1 MVIKEINSINNNFYF
16 SKCLKDIDISLKF
29 KEFAEEK
36 SFSRFNKIKKEQK
49 ERSNMLKRKNIH
61 NEIIYNLK
69 KAYND
74 YQILANMKD
83 NNIKEKPNKNK
94 EILPK
99 LVIKSNKETENKNSN
114 INNKKGNN
122 NDNNDKNKDNKEQ
135 VVEFD
140 NIWKK
145 EYLNRMKKR
154 KNNSNIVIYNA
165 NNESDEKN
173 DIFDIKYKKKAP
185 KKLFKS
191 KIIEKIKNYNLKV
204 KKKLKDYKNHMD
216 KFSEKKEYNPNFTA
230 LEKHIPIVKLNT
242 KSQRI
247 FPDQFIKMHNY
258 SDEKKIF
265 KKKLIK
271 NNSAEN
277 ITRNNYNI
285 SPCSLFNS
293 SIKYNSIINELY
305 NTIYKSIAN
314 KVNISEYLFK
324 GPKTKSHSLLETGN
338 IIYEI

>member
-99 LVIKSNKETENKNSN
+99 LVIKSNKETENKNNN

-165 NNESDEKN
+165 NNETDEKN

-191 KIIEKIKNYNLKV
+191 KIIEKIRNYNLKV
-204 KKKLKDYKNHMD
+204 KKKLKDYKHHMD
-216 KFSEKKEYNPNFTA
+216 KFSEKKEYNPNFT
-230 LEKHIPIVKLNT
+230 
-242 KSQRI
+242 
-247 FPDQFIKMHNY
+247 Y
-258 SDEKKIF
+258 
-265 KKKLIK
+265 
-271 NNSAEN
+271 
-277 ITRNNYNI
+277 
-285 SPCSLFNS
+285 
-293 SIKYNSIINELY
+293 
-305 NTIYKSIAN
+305 
-314 KVNISEYLFK
+314 
-324 GPKTKSHSLLETGN
+324 
-338 IIYEI
+338 

>member
-1 MVIKEINSINNNFYF
+1 MVIKEINSINNNFNF
-16 SKCLKDIDISLKF
+16 SKCLKAIDISLKF

-154 KNNSNIVIYNA
+154 KNNSNIVIR
-165 NNESDEKN
+165 
-173 DIFDIKYKKKAP
+173 KK
-185 KKLFKS
+185 FQ
-191 KIIEKIKNYNLKV
+191 KNY
-204 KKKLKDYKNHMD
+204 
-216 KFSEKKEYNPNFTA
+216 
-230 LEKHIPIVKLNT
+230 LNQ
-242 KSQRI
+242 K
-247 FPDQFIKMHNY
+247 
-258 SDEKKIF
+258 
-265 KKKLIK
+265 
-271 NNSAEN
+271 
-277 ITRNNYNI
+277 
-285 SPCSLFNS
+285 
-293 SIKYNSIINELY
+293 
-305 NTIYKSIAN
+305 
-314 KVNISEYLFK
+314 
-324 GPKTKSHSLLETGN
+324 
-338 IIYEI
+338 

>member
-140 NIWKK
+140 YIWKK

-165 NNESDEKN
+165 NNETDEKN
-173 DIFDIKYKKKAP
+173 DIFDIKYKKKVP

-204 KKKLKDYKNHMD
+204 KKKLKYYKNHMD

-230 LEKHIPIVKLNT
+230 LEKHIPIVKLII
-242 KSQRI
+242 QMR
-247 FPDQFIKMHNY
+247 
-258 SDEKKIF
+258 KKF
-265 KKKLIK
+265 SKK
-271 NNSAEN
+271 N
-277 ITRNNYNI
+277 
-285 SPCSLFNS
+285 
-293 SIKYNSIINELY
+293 
-305 NTIYKSIAN
+305 
-314 KVNISEYLFK
+314 
-324 GPKTKSHSLLETGN
+324 
-338 IIYEI
+338 